1 MVEQLI
7 KLIAT
12 IPFAIIIYNLY
23 KLVGFEGV
31 VIGLL
36 SVIYLEIIL
45 RGDNNGTMDKKSR

>member
-1 MVEQLI
+1 MNKQSI

-12 IPFAIIIYNLY
+12 IPFAILIYGLY

-36 SVIYLEIIL
+36 SMIYLEIIL
-45 RGDNNGTMDKKSR
+45 RGEDNE

>member
-1 MVEQLI
+1 MVKQLI

-45 RGDNNGTMDKKSR
+45 RGDNNGTMD

>member
-1 MVEQLI
+1 MVKQLI

-23 KLVGFEGV
+23 KLVGFEGI

-36 SVIYLEIIL
+36 SSIYLEIIL
-45 RGDNNGTMDKKSR
+45 RGDNNGTMD